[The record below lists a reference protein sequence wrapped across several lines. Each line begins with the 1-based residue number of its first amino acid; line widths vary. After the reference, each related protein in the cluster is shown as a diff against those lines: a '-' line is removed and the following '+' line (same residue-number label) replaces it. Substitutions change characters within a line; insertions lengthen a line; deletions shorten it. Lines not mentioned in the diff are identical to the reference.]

1 MIEDSYASLPGKLN
15 FELIDQWQATL
26 KIFISIGQ
34 VLNIILI
41 KFVFELGTQR
51 FTIFKTS
58 RLVSRREYIKHRT
71 NLIISFPHYY
81 FYGKPLQKMHAAFRF
96 QKING

>member
-34 VLNIILI
+34 VLNII
-41 KFVFELGTQR
+41 F
-51 FTIFKTS
+51 
-58 RLVSRREYIKHRT
+58 
-71 NLIISFPHYY
+71 LIIDLSRENMDWTIPMISSVSMGIILWTIIRAYLRIY
-81 FYGKPLQKMHAAFRF
+81 VNLD
-96 QKING
+96 KI